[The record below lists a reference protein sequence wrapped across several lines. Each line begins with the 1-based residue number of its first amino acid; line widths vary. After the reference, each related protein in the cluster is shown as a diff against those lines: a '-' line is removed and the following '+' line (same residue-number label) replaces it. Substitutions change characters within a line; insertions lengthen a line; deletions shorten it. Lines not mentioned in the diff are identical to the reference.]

1 MYRYNKVLDAT
12 LIALVSF
19 HLVISPFTKVEESF
33 NIQAIHDI
41 LKFGIFPFE
50 TIDNYDHKQFPGVVP
65 RTFLGS
71 LVVAGLA
78 KPILLLSSAFGFEI
92 EGYELQKLVRAVL
105 GLVNVL
111 MLIRLRDSINK
122 ITFSDK
128 KSKRKGLI
136 GFWYTTL
143 LLSQFHLLYYSS
155 RTLPNFIALPLVNFS
170 LSKIIQGDLS
180 GLTWLAFTGIVFRL
194 EVGLFGLIIA
204 IVSSLGF
211 GQSNIFGNIIYLAM
225 GTLLGGFTSFC
236 IDSYFWGRPL
246 IPEIDSFIFNI
257 VQGKSTEWGTEPWDT
272 YFKKYLF
279 QLFRPPVILMLAIPG
294 LINDPANDGTKFGDK
309 KSVPHPA
316 RYSLRILFI
325 SSILFIAAMSF
336 QPHKEWRFIVYT
348 IPIFTLQAANGVTNI
363 CQKWGLSVLNKV
375 LIFIIGANVIIS
387 SLLSL
392 HMGYISSFNY
402 PGGDALQFTNN
413 YILENYKNET
423 VSVHMDVP
431 ACMTGITRFGE
442 LDGKFASYDK
452 SEQDFDITNY
462 DIIITHNEVPNWELL
477 HSSRVFDGISLRMFI
492 QIFMAQRK
500 DRSTIFNITKLIL
513 SEFAQG
519 EFGTVHDMLRSTI
532 TTVEYLNV
540 YKNVNKN
547 PHIVQGVPETEIID
561 QEIDPEEIR
570 QDVNEQID
578 KFESAVL

>member
-1 MYRYNKVLDAT
+1 
-12 LIALVSF
+12 
-19 HLVISPFTKVEESF
+19 
-33 NIQAIHDI
+33 
-41 LKFGIFPFE
+41 
-50 TIDNYDHKQFPGVVP
+50 
-65 RTFLGS
+65 
-71 LVVAGLA
+71 
-78 KPILLLSSAFGFEI
+78 
-92 EGYELQKLVRAVL
+92 
-105 GLVNVL
+105 
-111 MLIRLRDSINK
+111 
-122 ITFSDK
+122 
-128 KSKRKGLI
+128 
-136 GFWYTTL
+136 
-143 LLSQFHLLYYSS
+143 
-155 RTLPNFIALPLVNFS
+155 
-170 LSKIIQGDLS
+170 
-180 GLTWLAFTGIVFRL
+180 
-194 EVGLFGLIIA
+194 
-204 IVSSLGF
+204 
-211 GQSNIFGNIIYLAM
+211 
-225 GTLLGGFTSFC
+225 
-236 IDSYFWGRPL
+236 
-246 IPEIDSFIFNI
+246 
-257 VQGKSTEWGTEPWDT
+257 
-272 YFKKYLF
+272 
-279 QLFRPPVILMLAIPG
+279 MLAIPG

-500 DRSTIFNITKLIL
+500 DRLTIFNITKLIL

-532 TTVEYLNV
+532 TTVGYLNV

>member
-41 LKFGIFPFE
+41 LKFGIFPLE

-309 KSVPHPA
+309 KSAPHPA

-500 DRSTIFNITKLIL
+500 DRLTIFNITKLIL

-532 TTVEYLNV
+532 TTVGYLNV

>member
-41 LKFGIFPFE
+41 LKFGIFPLE
-50 TIDNYDHKQFPGVVP
+50 TIDNYDHKKFPGVVP

-462 DIIITHNEVPNWELL
+462 GIIITHNEVPNWELL

-500 DRSTIFNITKLIL
+500 DRLTIFNITKLIL

>member
-41 LKFGIFPFE
+41 LKFGIFPLE

-423 VSVHMDVP
+423 MSVHMDVP

-452 SEQDFDITNY
+452 SEQDIDITNY

-500 DRSTIFNITKLIL
+500 DRLTIFNITKLIL

-547 PHIVQGVPETEIID
+547 PHIVQGVPETKIID

>member
-41 LKFGIFPFE
+41 LKFGIFPLE

-279 QLFRPPVILMLAIPG
+279 QLFGPPVILMLAIPG

-363 CQKWGLSVLNKV
+363 CQKRGLSVLNKV

-500 DRSTIFNITKLIL
+500 DRLTIFNITKLIL

>member
-41 LKFGIFPFE
+41 LKFGIFPLE
-50 TIDNYDHKQFPGVVP
+50 TIDNYDHKKFPGVVP

-500 DRSTIFNITKLIL
+500 DRLTIFNITKLIL

>member
-309 KSVPHPA
+309 KSAPHPA

-500 DRSTIFNITKLIL
+500 DRLTIFNITKLIL

-532 TTVEYLNV
+532 TTVGYLNV

>member
-41 LKFGIFPFE
+41 LKFGIFPLE

-309 KSVPHPA
+309 KSAPHPA

-500 DRSTIFNITKLIL
+500 DRLTIFNITKLIL

>member
-41 LKFGIFPFE
+41 LKFGIFPLE

-294 LINDPANDGTKFGDK
+294 SINDPANDGTKFGDK

-462 DIIITHNEVPNWELL
+462 DIIITHNEVPSWELL

-500 DRSTIFNITKLIL
+500 DRLTIFNITKLIL

>member
-41 LKFGIFPFE
+41 LKFGIFPLE

-294 LINDPANDGTKFGDK
+294 SINDPANDGTKFGDK
-309 KSVPHPA
+309 KSAPHPA

-500 DRSTIFNITKLIL
+500 DRLTIFNITKLIL

-532 TTVEYLNV
+532 TTVGYLNV

>member
-41 LKFGIFPFE
+41 LKFGIFPLE

-294 LINDPANDGTKFGDK
+294 SINDPANDGTKFGDK

-500 DRSTIFNITKLIL
+500 DRLTIFNITKLIL

-532 TTVEYLNV
+532 TTVGYLNV

>member
-294 LINDPANDGTKFGDK
+294 SINDPANDGTKFGDK

-462 DIIITHNEVPNWELL
+462 NIIITHNEVPNWELL

-500 DRSTIFNITKLIL
+500 DRLTIFNITKLIL

>member
-41 LKFGIFPFE
+41 LKFGIFPLE

-294 LINDPANDGTKFGDK
+294 SINDPANDGTKFGDK

-452 SEQDFDITNY
+452 SERDSV
-462 DIIITHNEVPNWELL
+462 ITHNEVPNWELL

-500 DRSTIFNITKLIL
+500 DRLTIFNITKLIL

>member
-41 LKFGIFPFE
+41 LKFGIFPLE

-294 LINDPANDGTKFGDK
+294 SINDPANDGTKFGDK

-500 DRSTIFNITKLIL
+500 DRLTIFNITKLI

>member
-547 PHIVQGVPETEIID
+547 PHMVQGVPETEIID

>member
-41 LKFGIFPFE
+41 LKFGIFPLE

-500 DRSTIFNITKLIL
+500 DRLTIFNITKLIL

-532 TTVEYLNV
+532 TTVGYLNV

>member
-1 MYRYNKVLDAT
+1 MYRFNKVLDAS

-19 HLVISPFTKVEESF
+19 HLFISPFTKVEESF

-41 LKFGIFPFE
+41 LRFGVFPLE

-71 LVVAGLA
+71 LVVAGLT
-78 KPILLLSSAFGFEI
+78 KPILLLSSALGFEI

-105 GLVNVL
+105 GLINVL
-111 MLIRLRDSINK
+111 MLIQLRDSINK
-122 ITFSDK
+122 ITLRDK
-128 KSKRKGLI
+128 KSKRKGVI
-136 GFWYTTL
+136 GFWYMIL

-204 IVSSLGF
+204 IVSSLVF

-246 IPEIDSFIFNI
+246 IPEVDSFIFNI
-257 VQGKSTEWGTEPWDT
+257 IQGKSSEWGTEPWDT

-294 LINDPANDGTKFGDK
+294 LVNDPANDGTKFGDK

-316 RYSLRILFI
+316 RYSLRILFV
-325 SSILFIAAMSF
+325 SCILLIVAMSF

-375 LIFIIGANVIIS
+375 LVFIIAANVIIS
-387 SLLSL
+387 CILSL
-392 HMGYISSFNY
+392 QMGYISSFNY

-442 LDGKFASYDK
+442 LDSKLAIYDK

-477 HSSRVFDGISLRMFI
+477 HSSRAFDGISLRMFV
-492 QIFMAQRK
+492 QILMAQRK
-500 DRSTIFNITKLIL
+500 DKMTIFNITKLIL
-513 SEFAQG
+513 SEFVQG

-540 YKNVNKN
+540 YKNLNRN
-547 PHIVQGVPETEIID
+547 PHVILGVPETEIVD

>member
-41 LKFGIFPFE
+41 LKFGIFPLE

-225 GTLLGGFTSFC
+225 GTLLGGFSSFC
-236 IDSYFWGRPL
+236 IDSDFWGRPL

-500 DRSTIFNITKLIL
+500 DRLTIFNITKLIL

>member
-41 LKFGIFPFE
+41 LKFGIFPLE

-225 GTLLGGFTSFC
+225 GTLLGGFSSFC

-500 DRSTIFNITKLIL
+500 DRLTIFNITKLIL

>member
-41 LKFGIFPFE
+41 LKFGIFPLE

-294 LINDPANDGTKFGDK
+294 SINDPANDGTKFGDK

-500 DRSTIFNITKLIL
+500 DRLTIFNITKLIL

>member
-236 IDSYFWGRPL
+236 IDSYFWGRLL

-500 DRSTIFNITKLIL
+500 DRLTIFNITKLIL

>member
-41 LKFGIFPFE
+41 LKFGIFPLE

-547 PHIVQGVPETEIID
+547 PHMVQGVPETEIID

>member
-41 LKFGIFPFE
+41 LKFGIFPLE

-375 LIFIIGANVIIS
+375 LIFIIGANVITS

-500 DRSTIFNITKLIL
+500 DRLTIFNITKLIL

>member
-41 LKFGIFPFE
+41 LKFGIFPLE

-375 LIFIIGANVIIS
+375 LIFIIE
-387 SLLSL
+387 LS
-392 HMGYISSFNY
+392 GF
-402 PGGDALQFTNN
+402 
-413 YILENYKNET
+413 
-423 VSVHMDVP
+423 V
-431 ACMTGITRFGE
+431 TR
-442 LDGKFASYDK
+442 
-452 SEQDFDITNY
+452 I
-462 DIIITHNEVPNWELL
+462 
-477 HSSRVFDGISLRMFI
+477 
-492 QIFMAQRK
+492 
-500 DRSTIFNITKLIL
+500 
-513 SEFAQG
+513 
-519 EFGTVHDMLRSTI
+519 
-532 TTVEYLNV
+532 
-540 YKNVNKN
+540 
-547 PHIVQGVPETEIID
+547 
-561 QEIDPEEIR
+561 
-570 QDVNEQID
+570 
-578 KFESAVL
+578 

>member
-41 LKFGIFPFE
+41 LKFGIFPLE

-462 DIIITHNEVPNWELL
+462 GIIITHNEVPNWELL

-500 DRSTIFNITKLIL
+500 DRLTIFNITKLIL

>member
-41 LKFGIFPFE
+41 LKFGIFPLE

-500 DRSTIFNITKLIL
+500 DRLTIFNITKLIL

>member
-500 DRSTIFNITKLIL
+500 DRLTIFNITKLIL

>member
-41 LKFGIFPFE
+41 LKFGIFPLE
-50 TIDNYDHKQFPGVVP
+50 TIDNYDHKKFPGVVP

-500 DRSTIFNITKLIL
+500 DRLTIFNITKLIL

-561 QEIDPEEIR
+561 Q
-570 QDVNEQID
+570 
-578 KFESAVL
+578 

>member
-41 LKFGIFPFE
+41 LKFGIFPLE
-50 TIDNYDHKQFPGVVP
+50 TIDYYDHKQFPGVVP

-500 DRSTIFNITKLIL
+500 DRLTIFNITKLIL

>member
-41 LKFGIFPFE
+41 LKFGIFPLE

-500 DRSTIFNITKLIL
+500 DRLTIFNITKLIL

-532 TTVEYLNV
+532 TTVGYLNV

-561 QEIDPEEIR
+561 Q
-570 QDVNEQID
+570 
-578 KFESAVL
+578 

>member
-41 LKFGIFPFE
+41 LKFGIFPLE
-50 TIDNYDHKQFPGVVP
+50 TIDNYDHKKFPGVVP

>member
-41 LKFGIFPFE
+41 LKFGIFPLE